1 MCCSTVRS
9 SSSRMVR
16 LATTASTTTSS
27 SLYKQPPMSV
37 YARVWRFVQTQ
48 LHLRPT
54 PIAPVSSGHASQT
67 EELPCSWGMIPVL
80 KELEAATW
88 SVSSSCRPAQ
98 LPRTAADHHN
108 SHHNHGAARTK
119 CQNCAQLFFRALA
132 ESDRFCGLD
141 CKSSFEYMQHVD
153 VLAQAQLSDWSLAT

>member
-16 LATTASTTTSS
+16 LATNTTAP
-27 SLYKQPPMSV
+27 SLYKQPPLSV

-54 PIAPVSSGHASQT
+54 PIAPVSSSNANQT

-88 SVSSSCRPAQ
+88 SVSSCRPAQ
-98 LPRTAADHHN
+98 PPRTAAGDHSYH
-108 SHHNHGAARTK
+108 HGAARTK

-153 VLAQAQLSDWSLAT
+153 VLAQAQLSDWSLAN